1 MIDLIENNIAET
13 IEEYIDEFEVDDT
26 QMFTIE
32 QIIMICDT
40 INDKMC
46 ADYHNGNLPVN
57 VRIAATLHKWI
68 DDEDGLGIISEEA
81 ESWDDAEEL
90 VLYMA
95 IERPRPRKDKKYHE
109 AIIKECMPLLTSL
122 VSMEHFVDTCDE
134 GVSQM
139 CGGDYFPHESVGFF
153 NFYKQNYYDNHKKF
167 HGIV

>member
-1 MIDLIENNIAET
+1 MIDIIENTIAER
-13 IEEYIDEFEVDDT
+13 IEDYMYEFDVKDT
-26 QMFTIE
+26 HQFSIE
-32 QIIMICDT
+32 QIIMICDS
-40 INDKMC
+40 INDDMC
-46 ADYHNGNLPVN
+46 ADYHNGILPVN

-68 DDEDGLGIISEEA
+68 DDEDGFGMSSEDA

-90 VLYMA
+90 VLTFA
-95 IERPRPRKDKKYHE
+95 IERPRPRKDRKYHE
-109 AIIKECMPLLTSL
+109 NIIKECMPLLTSL

-134 GVSQM
+134 GISQF